1 MKNPHRI
8 IAAALVLAALALAGW
23 LYDDLP
29 QQVPTHWNAA
39 GEIDGTLAKP
49 WGVLLLPLVMVGT
62 LLVFEIVIRI
72 SPQGFRL
79 DRSRHVVGMLVLAM
93 LAFMLLVFGAQ
104 LRVAM
109 GHAVDMERVVVCGV
123 GGLLI
128 VLGNF
133 FGKLPKNFFIG
144 IRTPWTLASDE
155 VWGRTHRLAGIAF
168 VVAGALVLLSVPFR
182 APHWLLPAAIAGAAI
197 APVVYSFLL
206 YRRLE
211 GFRSDNDTDTD
222 RPV

>member
-8 IAAALVLAALALAGW
+8 IAGALVLVALVLAGW
-23 LYDDLP
+23 FYNDLP

-39 GEIDGTLAKP
+39 GEIDGTLVKP
-49 WGVLLLPLVMVGT
+49 WGVLFLPLVMAGT
-62 LLVFEIVIRI
+62 LLIFEIIIHI

-104 LRVAM
+104 LRVAT
-109 GHAVDMERVVVCGV
+109 GHAVAMERIVMCGV

-155 VWGRTHRLAGIAF
+155 VWGRTHRLAGITF
-168 VVAGALVLLSVPFR
+168 VIAGVLVLLSVPFR
-182 APHWLLPAAIAGAAI
+182 VTHWLLPAAIAIAAVV
-197 APVVYSFLL
+197 PVVYSFLL
-206 YRRLE
+206 YRRIE
-211 GFRSDNDTDTD
+211 GFRSDNDADTD
-222 RPV
+222 HPA